1 MDYTRERGKTM
12 MHVEENI
19 ELLNKAEAIEE
30 TIQPYFKQI
39 ERTAFINQKSAC
51 GI

>member
-1 MDYTRERGKTM
+1 M

-39 ERTAFINQKSAC
+39 ERTAFINQKKCLRHLEIIVSV
-51 GI
+51 IFI